1 MNQSA
6 FKVCA
11 TIDLSI
17 CTQHIQYILNE
28 IKYSTVHIV
37 ILLKIQFLLLVVA
50 KEMLGHNETLT
61 QILVCLFIQR

>member
-17 CTQHIQYILNE
+17 RTQHIQYILNE

-50 KEMLGHNETLT
+50 K
-61 QILVCLFIQR
+61 